1 MLIDRKKKIQY
12 LKLLREKKK
21 RLLRSSYYEFVKY
34 FWDTI
39 IQDEFV
45 DNWHIKYLCDE
56 VQKVLEL
63 VIAKQPKEYDLWI
76 NVPPGTS
83 KSTIVTVMMTP
94 WLWIRAP
101 WAVHISNSYSAE
113 LSHEHSMLSRDIV
126 KSQKYQELFGEVT
139 IRRDKDNKSTWSN
152 TQKGGRIAVST
163 GGSVTGRH
171 AHVITNDDPINP
183 KRATSKPYREE
194 AKKHLG
200 TLSTRKKNKETVPT
214 IGVMQRLHQDDP
226 TGYVLSQSK
235 SVKHICL
242 PGEYDATILKPIEL
256 ADQYVD
262 GLLDAKRLSREVL
275 EDLKI
280 DLGSYG
286 YAGQIQQS
294 PAPAE
299 GGIIK
304 RAWIGTYELSEI
316 QGVQRHFVVDTAQ
329 TENEKNAPTVILCF
343 AMRDRTVYIVNV
355 TRKWL
360 KSTAIE
366 NQIKTDVLMYG
377 DRNSKVYI
385 EPKSTGPGVITHL
398 HNETDINVI
407 DYIFRDHTGKV
418 IQQQDKELRVYGW
431 APKAEAG
438 RLKVLNNAPWTSD
451 YIEELVTF
459 PASTFKDQTD
469 TTSMAM
475 ELASQVVYNYEGGFV

>member
-1 MLIDRKKKIQY
+1 MIKDRKNKLKY
-12 LKLLREKKK
+12 LKLLKEKKR
-21 RLLRSSYYEFVKY
+21 RLLCSSYFEFVKY

-39 IQDEFV
+39 IQDDYV
-45 DNWHIKYLCDE
+45 NNWHIKYLCDE
-56 VQKVLEL
+56 VQIVLER

-76 NVPPGTS
+76 NVPPGES
-83 KSTIVTVMMTP
+83 KSTIVTVMLTP

-113 LSHEHSMLSRDIV
+113 LSHDHSMLSRDIV
-126 KSQKYQELFGEVT
+126 RSPKYKALFGDVI
-139 IRRDKDNKSTWSN
+139 IRRDKDNKSNWSN
-152 TQKGGRIAVST
+152 TLKGGRIAVST

-171 AHVITNDDPINP
+171 GHVITNDDPINP
-183 KRATSKPYREE
+183 KRATSKTYRDE

-200 TLSTRKKNKETVPT
+200 TLATRKKNKETVPT

-235 SVKHICL
+235 AVKHICL
-242 PGEYDATILKPIEL
+242 PGEYDATLIKPDYL

-262 GLLDAKRLSREVL
+262 GLLDVKRLSREVL
-275 EDLKI
+275 EDLRT
-280 DLGSYG
+280 DLGSFG

-329 TENEKNAPTVILCF
+329 TENEKNAPTVILCY
-343 AMRDRTVYIVNV
+343 AIMDRTLYIVNV

-360 KSTAIE
+360 QSTAIE
-366 NQIKTDVLMYG
+366 NQIKSDVMMYG

-385 EPKSTGPGVITHL
+385 EPKSTGPGVISHL

-407 DYIFRDHTGKV
+407 DYEFRDYTGKI

-431 APKAEAG
+431 APKAESG
-438 RLKVLNNAPWTSD
+438 RLKVLKDAPWASD
-451 YIEELVTF
+451 YTEELVTF
-459 PASTFKDQTD
+459 PNAKFKDQVD

-475 ELASQVVYNYEGGFV
+475 ELASQVNYGYEVRT